1 MENTGKQISCD
12 RAVYLFIYVCFWFQ
26 RHTNDVR
33 LGVVHNPG
41 SIPEKDDKKA
51 HFISRAIQAALATQ
65 EPAMAKSFV
74 TKLLKEDN
82 VKALQNGE
90 KSLEDLAVHVSVLM
104 DTLSVQILI
113 SSPTAFLC
121 CSSRT
126 VADVASLQNMDFKA
140 YQEALNKLGNAVF
153 HSHRIFCER
162 VLGFKPADRG
172 IVTNGKVLETTTT
185 AVFSKSLTPHQR
197 LSTKQT
203 KPCSCVFTCLL
214 VLKRNLLF
222 NISYRSLGRWGLMK
236 YSFKKTSTCWRNT
249 RWRHQRKKLS
259 RRSTPWNL
267 TTKSK
272 HHDSL
277 GPAAEGWEK
286 LRFRQT
292 NTCFFVRKQ
301 KAKKIVSGPVTW
313 SCAFRPCWT
322 PFPSVKPGRVWIT
335 MVINTGTISV
345 SKLYRPL
352 LWQKEWVM
360 CDWTELTEFF
370 SFLVVAS
377 ALWR

>member
-222 NISYRSLGRWGLMK
+222 NISYRSLGR
-236 YSFKKTSTCWRNT
+236 
-249 RWRHQRKKLS
+249 
-259 RRSTPWNL
+259 
-267 TTKSK
+267 
-272 HHDSL
+272 
-277 GPAAEGWEK
+277 
-286 LRFRQT
+286 
-292 NTCFFVRKQ
+292 
-301 KAKKIVSGPVTW
+301 
-313 SCAFRPCWT
+313 
-322 PFPSVKPGRVWIT
+322 
-335 MVINTGTISV
+335 
-345 SKLYRPL
+345 
-352 LWQKEWVM
+352 
-360 CDWTELTEFF
+360 
-370 SFLVVAS
+370 
-377 ALWR
+377 